1 MGWEQRGRG
10 SGPYYYRSVRDGGRV
25 KKEYLGAGEFAE
37 ALARSDEAIRR
48 ARQMKRERALAEAE
62 RLREL
67 AAPVLRLDEAAA
79 ALLRAELVAAG
90 FHRHKGVWRRGRNA

>member
-1 MGWEQRGRG
+1 MGWEPRERGG
-10 SGPYYYRSVRDGGRV
+10 LYYTRSRREGGRV
-25 KKEYLGAGEFAE
+25 VREYLGAGEFAE

-48 ARQMKRERALAEAE
+48 ARQMKRERRLAEAE

-67 AAPVLRLDEAAA
+67 AAPVLRLDEAADE
-79 ALLRAELVAAG
+79 LLRAELVAAG

>member
-1 MGWEQRGRG
+1 MGWEPRERGG
-10 SGPYYYRSVRDGGRV
+10 LYYTRSRREGGRV
-25 KKEYLGAGEFAE
+25 VREYLGAGEFAE

-48 ARQMKRERALAEAE
+48 ARQMKRERGLAEAE

-67 AAPVLRLDEAAA
+67 AAPVLRLDEAADE
-79 ALLRAELVAAG
+79 LLRAELVAAG

>member
-1 MGWEQRGRG
+1 M
-10 SGPYYYRSVRDGGRV
+10 RDGGRV
-25 KKEYLGAGEFAE
+25 KKEYLGAGEFAQ

-62 RLREL
+62 RLREA